1 MPDQLICLHF
11 HVSWSLSYNP
21 TLAYSTFM
29 MRITAAILAAT
40 AFVPMSAYAGMY
52 GDPVMNLDAKDF
64 KKAMATEHAAVGTVS
79 FYWNKAHGA
88 DGSIRSTMVWSL

>member
-1 MPDQLICLHF
+1 MPPLPRL
-11 HVSWSLSYNP
+11 
-21 TLAYSTFM
+21 LAPFIQPHSSIHTFI

-52 GDPVMNLDAKDF
+52 GDPVINLDAKDF

-79 FYWNKAHGA
+79 SYWNKADGA

>member
-1 MPDQLICLHF
+1 
-11 HVSWSLSYNP
+11 
-21 TLAYSTFM
+21 M

-79 FYWNKAHGA
+79 FY
-88 DGSIRSTMVWSL
+88 